1 MTTPPITDAY
11 RQLAARLDAL
21 PSGFPATPDGLELA
35 VLARLFTPEEA
46 ALAAQLR
53 LTPETPAALSLA
65 AGSAARPAPCA
76 PRSRAWRV
84 AA

>member
-1 MTTPPITDAY
+1 MTTPPIADAY
-11 RQLAARLDAL
+11 RQFAARLDAL
-21 PSGFPATPDGLELA
+21 PSGYPATSDGLELA

-53 LTPETPAALSLA
+53 LTPETPAALA
-65 AGSAARPAPCA
+65 ARIWAARPANCGW
-76 PRSRAWRV
+76 RSRAWRV